1 MQAFHFN
8 PWARNHKISNLINNI
23 QKNFSTIK
31 LNGMRS
37 EINGYLMSK
46 SKSKMRLQNIL
57 TDLQLVLGLKKEIQR
72 KRVI

>member
-8 PWARNHKISNLINNI
+8 PWVQNHKISNLINNI